1 MVYHLN
7 IAKDD
12 LKYNKYIHRNDVFRS
27 KSQEI
32 LIEIYF
38 TCYTDHCFPYKEHSF
53 HLSKWC
59 QVFGKKKLGYLINP
73 KLNQSQT
80 MP

>member
-1 MVYHLN
+1 MMYSAVNHN
-7 IAKDD
+7 
-12 LKYNKYIHRNDVFRS
+12 
-27 KSQEI
+27 EI

-59 QVFGKKKLGYLINP
+59 QVFGKKKTWLSHQSKVKSVANNAMKI
-73 KLNQSQT
+73 KLPLT
-80 MP
+80 